1 MFGENKIMI
10 LTVKMLLNAR
20 KLMNEKPLEFQII
33 NIPIYLDFK
42 KYPFILLEK
51 DKEDDNV

>member
-1 MFGENKIMI
+1 MI